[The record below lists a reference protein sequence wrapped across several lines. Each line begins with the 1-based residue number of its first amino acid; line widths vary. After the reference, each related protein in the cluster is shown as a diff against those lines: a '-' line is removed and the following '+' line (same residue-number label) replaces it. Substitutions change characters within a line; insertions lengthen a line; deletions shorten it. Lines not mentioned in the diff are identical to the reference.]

1 MMRPLIIT
9 ALLCTAVHGEV
20 LDRIAVTVGRHVISE
35 GDILLD
41 QRIAA
46 FLDQKP
52 VDLSRDQKRKTADRL
67 VDQYL
72 LLQEAS
78 TSRQE
83 LPTAA
88 DARQL
93 LDQVKTQY
101 ATETEYRA
109 TLARYG
115 ITEEQLSEH
124 LLNGIRALRFT
135 DLRFRPEIQLTD
147 DDLHEFYDSMSAQ
160 WRRANAAQVPTFE
173 ASRDQIEKLLT
184 DQRVTQALDRWLGT
198 TRSETQILYKE
209 SVFKEDA
216 PK

>member
-1 MMRPLIIT
+1 MARRVLF
-9 ALLCTAVHGEV
+9 AFFLLAGQAGI
-20 LDRIAVTVGRHVISE
+20 LDRIAVTVSKHVISE
-35 GDILLD
+35 GDVLFEL
-41 QRIAA
+41 RVVA

-52 VDLSRDQKRKTADRL
+52 VEVNPDQKRKAADRL
-67 VDQYL
+67 VDQYM

-78 TSRQE
+78 TSRQQ
-83 LPTAA
+83 LPTAD

-93 LDQVKTQY
+93 LDQVKAQY

-109 TLARYG
+109 ALARSG
-115 ITEEQLSEH
+115 ITEVQLAEH

-135 DLRFRPEIQLTD
+135 DLRFRPEVQLTD
-147 DDLHEFYDSMSAQ
+147 EDLHEYYDSMALQ
-160 WRRANAAQVPTFE
+160 WRRTSPAQVPTFE

-209 SVFKEDA
+209 EVFK
-216 PK
+216 

>member
-1 MMRPLIIT
+1 LTRSILFALFLIAGRAEI
-9 ALLCTAVHGEV
+9 
-20 LDRIAVTVGRHVISE
+20 LDRIAVTVGRHVITE
-35 GDILLD
+35 GDIALEL
-41 QRIAA
+41 RTTA

-52 VDLSRDQKRKTADRL
+52 VDASADQKRRAADRL

-78 TSRQE
+78 TSRQQ

-88 DARQL
+88 DAQQL
-93 LDQVKTQY
+93 LDQVKSQY

-109 TLARYG
+109 ALARYG
-115 ITEEQLSEH
+115 IAEAQLSEH

-135 DLRFRPEIQLTD
+135 DLRFRPEVQLTD
-147 DDLHEFYDSMSAQ
+147 DDLHEYYDSMALQ
-160 WRRANAAQVPTFE
+160 WRRTNPAQVPTFE

-209 SVFKEDA
+209 EVFK
-216 PK
+216 

>member
-1 MMRPLIIT
+1 MRRFLPF
-9 ALLCTAVHGEV
+9 ALLLLATYGGV
-20 LDRIAVTVGRHVISE
+20 LDRIAVTVGKHVISE
-35 GDILLD
+35 GDVLLD
-41 QRIAA
+41 LRIVA

-52 VDLSRDQKRKTADRL
+52 VDASADQKRKAADRI

-78 TSRQE
+78 TSRQQ

-88 DARQL
+88 DAQQL

-101 ATETEYRA
+101 VTETEYRA
-109 TLARYG
+109 ALARYG
-115 ITEEQLSEH
+115 ITEAELSEH
-124 LLNGIRALRFT
+124 LLNGIRTLRFA
-135 DLRFRPEIQLTD
+135 DLRFRPEVQLSD
-147 DDLHEFYDSMSAQ
+147 EDLHDYYDSMAVQ
-160 WRRANAAQVPTFE
+160 WRRANPAQVPTFE

-209 SVFKEDA
+209 EVFK
-216 PK
+216 

>member
-1 MMRPLIIT
+1 MKFWVLIAMLAAAHAEI
-9 ALLCTAVHGEV
+9 

-35 GDILLD
+35 DDVVRDL
-41 QRIAA
+41 RIAA

-52 VDLSRDQKRKTADRL
+52 VEISGDQKRKAADRL

-78 TSRQE
+78 TSRQI
-83 LPTAA
+83 LPTEA

-93 LDQVKTQY
+93 LDQVKAQY

-109 TLARYG
+109 ALARYG
-115 ITEEQLSEH
+115 VTEQQLSQH

-135 DLRFRPEIQLTD
+135 DLRFRPEVQLTD
-147 DDLHEFYDSMSAQ
+147 DDLHEYYDTMAAQ
-160 WRRANAAQVPTFE
+160 WSRANPSQVPTFA

-209 SVFKEDA
+209 PVFKEA
-216 PK
+216 PKK

>member
-1 MMRPLIIT
+1 MTRRYLI
-9 ALLCTAVHGEV
+9 ALLLTVVHAEI
-20 LDRIAVTVGRHVISE
+20 LDRVAVTVGKHVITE

-41 QRIAA
+41 LRIAA

-52 VDLSRDQKRKTADRL
+52 VDLSGDQRRKAADRL

-72 LLQEAS
+72 LLEEAA
-78 TSRQE
+78 TSRQT

-109 TLARYG
+109 ALARYG

-135 DLRFRPEIQLTD
+135 DLRFRPEVQLTD
-147 DDLHEFYDSMSAQ
+147 DDLREYYDSMAVQ
-160 WRRANAAQVPTFE
+160 WRRVNPAQVPTFE

-216 PK
+216 AK

>member
-1 MMRPLIIT
+1 MSGRPTACFCLI
-9 ALLCTAVHGEV
+9 ALLSLFLRAEI
-20 LDRIAVTVGRHVISE
+20 LDRVAVTVGKHVITES
-35 GDILLD
+35 DILLD
-41 QRIAA
+41 LRIGA

-52 VDLSRDQKRKTADRL
+52 VDVNGDQKRKAADRL

-78 TSRQE
+78 ISRQL

-93 LDQVKTQY
+93 LDQVKAQY

-109 TLARYG
+109 ALARYG
-115 ITEEQLSEH
+115 ITEQQLSDH
-124 LLNGIRALRFT
+124 LLNGIRAMRFA
-135 DLRFRPEIQLTD
+135 DLRFRPEVQLSD
-147 DDLHEFYDSMSAQ
+147 DDLHEYYDSMAAQ
-160 WRRANAAQVPTFE
+160 WRRANPSQVPTFE

-198 TRSETQILYKE
+198 TRSETQILYKDQ
-209 SVFKEDA
+209 VFK
-216 PK
+216 